1 MRSDRPPHRAD
12 TIWRQ
17 RAHVRLVAA
26 LRQRGAH
33 ALVDLRVASVRAA
46 GLAPAFERAR
56 GPALGA
62 LVGWMSIRDPNVW
75 PRSVSG
81 VIPTIVPSTGE

>member
-1 MRSDRPPHRAD
+1 MIVPIFEIDAATDDPTVSAGSGRRCVTRTTRAG
-12 TIWRQ
+12 
-17 RAHVRLVAA
+17 V
-26 LRQRGAH
+26 
-33 ALVDLRVASVRAA
+33 
-46 GLAPAFERAR
+46 
-56 GPALGA
+56 